1 MRLGEGQV
9 AVVTGAASGIGLA
22 MARRFAAE
30 GLKVVLADIEADAL
44 DKAADGLRADGAD
57 VHARVVD
64 VGERQQ
70 VLDLAESAYDTYGAV
85 HVLCNNA
92 GVGSGAEGRMWE
104 HDPNDWQWAFAVNV
118 WGVFHGVQAFLPRM
132 LASGEPGHVVN
143 TSSGDG
149 SIAPLPTASVYAVTK
164 AAVVTLTESL
174 YAHLRAEHARVG
186 ASVLFPGP
194 HMLRTGLWESHR
206 NRPARYAKQRPRRTP
221 YRSLDQWEAAMREA
235 PRRPRHAGLLPRPA
249 GRRRGPGGHGGIQV
263 RRGPGRRAGRGPLA
277 GLARELLRR
286 RQLHAPARGA
296 AARPHR
302 PQQIMWGSD
311 YRS

>member
-1 MRLGEGQV
+1 MDLHPGQV

-30 GLKVVLADIEADAL
+30 GLTVVLADVEADAL
-44 DKAADGLRADGAD
+44 GRAASDLRADGAE

-64 VGERQQ
+64 VGARDQ
-70 VLDLAESAYDTYGAV
+70 VVELADSVYETCGAV

-104 HDPNDWQWAFAVNV
+104 HDPNDWEWAFAVNV

-132 LASGEPGHVVN
+132 LAAGEPGHVVN
-143 TSSGDG
+143 TSSADG
-149 SIAPLPTASVYAVTK
+149 GIAPLPTASVYAVTK
-164 AAVVTLTESL
+164 AAVVTMTESL

-206 NRPARYAKQRPRRTP
+206 NRPARYAKLRPRRTP
-221 YRSLDQWEAAMREA
+221 YRSLAQWETAMREA
-235 PRRPRHAGLLPRPA
+235 GQEVRFTPAEEVADLVVDGVRADRFWLLPESERSDDQIRA
-249 GRRRGPGGHGGIQV
+249 
-263 RRGPGRRAGRGPLA
+263 RAGSMLDRTNPSYLEPFI
-277 GLARELLRR
+277 L
-286 RQLHAPARGA
+286 
-296 AARPHR
+296 
-302 PQQIMWGSD
+302 D
-311 YRS
+311 

>member
-1 MRLGEGQV
+1 MELAGGQV
-9 AVVTGAASGIGLA
+9 AVVTGAASGVGLA

-30 GLKVVLADIEADAL
+30 GLKVVLADVEEGALAKAADAL
-44 DKAADGLRADGAD
+44 RADRAV

-64 VGERQQ
+64 VGEREQ
-70 VLDLAESAYDTYGAV
+70 VVALAEETYGRFGAV

-104 HDPNDWQWAFAVNV
+104 HDPNDWKWAFAVNV
-118 WGVFHGVQAFLPRM
+118 WGVFHGVQAFVPRM
-132 LASGEPGHVVN
+132 LAGGEPGHVVN

-149 SIAPLPTASVYAVTK
+149 GIAPLPTASVYAVTK
-164 AAVVTLTESL
+164 AAVVTMTESL

-221 YRSLDQWEAAMREA
+221 YRSLGQWEAAMREA
-235 PRRPRHAGLLPRPA
+235 GREVRFTPVEEVAGLVVDGIRADRFWLLPESEHSDAQIRARARSMLDRADPA
-249 GRRRGPGGHGGIQV
+249 YLENFI
-263 RRGPGRRAGRGPLA
+263 L
-277 GLARELLRR
+277 
-286 RQLHAPARGA
+286 
-296 AARPHR
+296 
-302 PQQIMWGSD
+302 D
-311 YRS
+311 

>member
-1 MRLGEGQV
+1 MELRAGQV
-9 AVVTGAASGIGLA
+9 AVVTGAASGLGLA

-30 GLKVVLADIEADAL
+30 GLKVVLADVEAAAL
-44 DKAADGLRADGAD
+44 EKAADGLRADGAD

-64 VGERQQ
+64 VGVREQ
-70 VLDLAESAYDTYGAV
+70 VLELAESAYDTYGAV

-104 HDPNDWQWAFAVNV
+104 HEPNDWKWAFEVNV

-132 LASGEPGHVVN
+132 IKSGQPGHVVN

-149 SIAPLPTASVYAVTK
+149 GIAPLPTASVYAVTK

-206 NRPARYAKQRPRRTP
+206 NRPERWAKERPRRTP
-221 YRSLDQWEAAMREA
+221 YRSLDQWEAAMRA
-235 PRRPRHAGLLPRPA
+235 AGEEVAFTPVEEVAEFVVAGIRADRFWLLPDSA
-249 GRRRGPGGHGGIQV
+249 HSDAQI
-263 RRGPGRRAGRGPLA
+263 RAR
-277 GLARELLRR
+277 
-286 RQLHAPARGA
+286 A
-296 AARPHR
+296 ASMLDRANPSYLESF
-302 PQQIMWGSD
+302 ILD
-311 YRS
+311 

>member
-1 MRLGEGQV
+1 MELRAGQV
-9 AVVTGAASGIGLA
+9 AVVTGAASGLGLA

-30 GLKVVLADIEADAL
+30 GLKVVLADVEAAAL
-44 DKAADGLRADGAD
+44 DKAADGLRAEGAE

-64 VGERQQ
+64 VGDREQ
-70 VLDLAESAYDTYGAV
+70 VLELAESAYGTFGAV

-104 HDPNDWQWAFAVNV
+104 HEPNDWKWAFEVNV

-132 LASGEPGHVVN
+132 IKSGQPGHVVN

-149 SIAPLPTASVYAVTK
+149 GIAPLPTASVYAVTK

-174 YAHLRAEHARVG
+174 YAHLKAEHARVG

-206 NRPARYAKQRPRRTP
+206 NRPARYAKERPRRTP
-221 YRSLDQWEAAMREA
+221 YRSLDQWEAAMRA
-235 PRRPRHAGLLPRPA
+235 AGKEVRFTPVEEVAEFVVTGIRADRFWLLP
-249 GRRRGPGGHGGIQV
+249 PGGHSDAQI
-263 RRGPGRRAGRGPLA
+263 RAR
-277 GLARELLRR
+277 ARSMLDRTNPSYLESFIL
-286 RQLHAPARGA
+286 
-296 AARPHR
+296 
-302 PQQIMWGSD
+302 D
-311 YRS
+311 

>member
-1 MRLGEGQV
+1 MELRAGQV
-9 AVVTGAASGIGLA
+9 AVVTGAASGLGLA

-30 GLKVVLADIEADAL
+30 GLKVVLADVEAAAL
-44 DKAADGLRADGAD
+44 EKAADGLRAEGAD

-64 VGERQQ
+64 VGVREQ
-70 VLDLAESAYDTYGAV
+70 VLELAESAYDTFGAV

-104 HDPNDWQWAFAVNV
+104 HEPNDWKWAFEVNV

-132 LASGEPGHVVN
+132 IKSGQPGHVVN

-149 SIAPLPTASVYAVTK
+149 GIAPLPTASVYAVTK
-164 AAVVTLTESL
+164 AAVVTMTESL

-206 NRPARYAKQRPRRTP
+206 NRPDRWAKERPRRTP
-221 YRSLDQWEAAMREA
+221 YRSLDQWEAAMRA
-235 PRRPRHAGLLPRPA
+235 AGKEVRFTPVEEVAAFVVAGIRADRFWLLPA
-249 GRRRGPGGHGGIQV
+249 SEHSDAQI
-263 RRGPGRRAGRGPLA
+263 RAR
-277 GLARELLRR
+277 ARSMLDRANPSYLESFVL
-286 RQLHAPARGA
+286 
-296 AARPHR
+296 
-302 PQQIMWGSD
+302 D
-311 YRS
+311 

>member
-1 MRLGEGQV
+1 MDLEAGQV

-30 GLKVVLADIEADAL
+30 GLKVVLADVEEAAL
-44 DKAADGLRADGAD
+44 AKAAAGLRAEGAE

-64 VGERQQ
+64 VGERAQ
-70 VLDLAESAYDTYGAV
+70 VMELAEAAYDTYGAV

-104 HDPNDWQWAFAVNV
+104 HDPNDWRWAFAVNV
-118 WGVFHGVQAFLPRM
+118 WGVFHGVQAFVPRM
-132 LASGEPGHVVN
+132 IKSGRPGHVVN

-149 SIAPLPTASVYAVTK
+149 GIAPLPTASVYAVTK

-235 PRRPRHAGLLPRPA
+235 GEEVRFTPVEEVAALVVAGIREDRFWLLPA
-249 GRRRGPGGHGGIQV
+249 SEHSDAQI
-263 RRGPGRRAGRGPLA
+263 RAR
-277 GLARELLRR
+277 ARSMLDRANPSYLESFVL
-286 RQLHAPARGA
+286 
-296 AARPHR
+296 
-302 PQQIMWGSD
+302 D
-311 YRS
+311 